1 MPRYALVQDFYE
13 LADWQAAAD
22 VLAAALEMH
31 PIAARQQARRARG
44 FLAQDLDYEPAAR
57 LLHAC
62 QERGLGVQLVR
73 DDQLVVFTK
82 PNRVHHLW
90 LRDDALYL
98 LRHEVGPPEPLPWDQ
113 IALIAA
119 LRVTQ
124 QETVLH
130 WSAGDLKAGYEARF
144 PLGLQRDGPVKLRVE
159 PHDEEYKE
167 FVADLVAA
175 TPGGQFD
182 CLRLFSRQINF
193 LQALGAEAPDRL
205 TAKNARVKGFC
216 LLLTRIR
223 QHASQALMPA
233 ETRVLLGDPV
243 AAEAPLRSLPTLEEF
258 EAYNRWLLQKS
269 RSLR

>member
-1 MPRYALVQDFYE
+1 MPRYALVQDVYE
-13 LADWQAAAD
+13 LPDWQAAAD

-113 IALIAA
+113 IALVAA

-130 WSAGDLKAGYEARF
+130 WSAEHSDFSDRRDPQVRLK
-144 PLGLQRDGPVKLRVE
+144 VE
-159 PHDEEYKE
+159 PHDEDYKE
-167 FVADLVAA
+167 FVADLVAV

-205 TAKNARVKGFC
+205 TAKNARVAGFC

-223 QHASQALMPA
+223 QRAAQALVPA